1 MIEMFGDNF
10 KVFKMVMIGMF
21 FEMVV
26 VELFFNIIFMF
37 DFIFRFSISYQKKRF
52 CRKFLNIIEFMIEI
66 LIFFFVLLEFFLD
79 YEEVVK
85 YILYEFLM
93 LF

>member
-10 KVFKMVMIGMF
+10 KVFKIVMIGMF

-37 DFIFRFSISYQKKRF
+37 DFIFRFSISY
-52 CRKFLNIIEFMIEI
+52 
-66 LIFFFVLLEFFLD
+66 
-79 YEEVVK
+79 
-85 YILYEFLM
+85 
-93 LF
+93 

>member
-26 VELFFNIIFMF
+26 VELFFNIIFMV
-37 DFIFRFSISYQKKRF
+37 DFIFRFSISY
-52 CRKFLNIIEFMIEI
+52 
-66 LIFFFVLLEFFLD
+66 
-79 YEEVVK
+79 
-85 YILYEFLM
+85 
-93 LF
+93 

>member
-10 KVFKMVMIGMF
+10 KVFKIVMIGMF

-37 DFIFRFSISYQKKRF
+37 DLIFRFSISY
-52 CRKFLNIIEFMIEI
+52 
-66 LIFFFVLLEFFLD
+66 
-79 YEEVVK
+79 
-85 YILYEFLM
+85 
-93 LF
+93 

>member
-37 DFIFRFSISYQKKRF
+37 DLIFRFSISYQKKRF

-85 YILYEFLM
+85 YILYVFLM